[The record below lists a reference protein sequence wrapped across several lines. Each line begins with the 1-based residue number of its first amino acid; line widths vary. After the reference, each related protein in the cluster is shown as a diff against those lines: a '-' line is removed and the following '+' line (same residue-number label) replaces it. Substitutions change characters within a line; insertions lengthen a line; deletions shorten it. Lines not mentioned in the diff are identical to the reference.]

1 MMAEP
6 TEVRFG
12 WVAIQKGYV
21 TPQQVVD
28 ALVIQAKENFTTGK
42 HTLIGEILLE
52 LGLLKRSQIDE
63 ILQSLKQ
70 IRQERA
76 D

>member
-1 MMAEP
+1 MMAKPMEI
-6 TEVRFG
+6 RFG
-12 WVAIQKGYV
+12 WVAIKKGYV

-28 ALVIQAKENFTTGK
+28 ALVIQANENFTTGK
-42 HTLIGEILLE
+42 HTRIGEILLE
-52 LGLLKRSQIDE
+52 LGLLNRSQIDE
-63 ILQSLKQ
+63 ILQSLEQ